1 VYIKD
6 VVDMTLFFF
15 NHPEI
20 NGIYNVG
27 SSSANTWNDL
37 ARAIF
42 SALGIEPNIDYIEM
56 PEELRDRYQYY
67 TCSDVGK
74 LRESGYAGK
83 QHSLTSAVYDY
94 VVNYLQKGY
103 RLGQEQDQNV

>member
-6 VVDMTLFFF
+6 VVDMTLFFLK
-15 NHPEI
+15 HPEV
-20 NGIYNVG
+20 NGIFNVG

-42 SALGIEPNIDYIEM
+42 SALGMEPDIEYIEM

-67 TCSDVGK
+67 TCSDVSK
-74 LRESGYAGK
+74 LHNAGYRGE
-83 QHSLTSAVYDY
+83 QHSLNAAVFDY
-94 VVNYLQKGY
+94 VVNYLQKGLH
-103 RLGQEQDQNV
+103 LGQERNQI